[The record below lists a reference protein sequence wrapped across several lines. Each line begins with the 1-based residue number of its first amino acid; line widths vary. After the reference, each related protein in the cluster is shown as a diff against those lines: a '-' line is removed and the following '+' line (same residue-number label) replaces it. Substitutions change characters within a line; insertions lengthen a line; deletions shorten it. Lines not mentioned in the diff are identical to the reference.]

1 MLMASY
7 TVFSRRNDNM
17 DVAKR
22 SSAFINFIAFIGKLG
37 LDTRPMFIGENY
49 VYTSVVDY
57 VWRMR
62 DE

>member
-1 MLMASY
+1 
-7 TVFSRRNDNM
+7 M